1 MFKVPQ
7 ISNVAYLVLTAN
19 RHKKR
24 VYISN
29 QKIVINNRFIKS
41 LKNYCYILL
50 EKYLKNF
57 LNVIMHIRLLC
68 IYKRSL
74 KYYYIRI

>member
-19 RHKKR
+19 QQKIK
-24 VYISN
+24 VYSN

-74 KYYYIRI
+74 KYHHIRI